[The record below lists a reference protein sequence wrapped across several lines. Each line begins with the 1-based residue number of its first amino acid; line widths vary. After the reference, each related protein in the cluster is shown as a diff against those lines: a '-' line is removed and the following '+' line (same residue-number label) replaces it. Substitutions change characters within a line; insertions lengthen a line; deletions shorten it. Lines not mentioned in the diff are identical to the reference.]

1 MIDECNEIE
10 SQSIPIY
17 IQYYLIHLVLFFFF
31 FVLFLFLF
39 FLLSTFAPSIYR
51 HIFSSESDVRHQ
63 NLSFMDPA
71 VEAAAGLSA
80 GALTTIVV
88 HPLDM
93 ARVRLQVDKGVTTLS
108 QVLKQAIRSREPV
121 KELYR
126 GLGPNLAGNTTAWG
140 CYFMIYGTL
149 VDRWATPG
157 NASHYMY
164 SAFTAGALT
173 GFMTNPIWVIKTR
186 MLATTRSDPNAL
198 TSMYQGFKLIYTN
211 EGLRGFWRG
220 YTPGL
225 FGVVQASVQ
234 FTLYQKFKDYLNAKH
249 RAQSIEPQLASQISA
264 LEYICISAISKSMA
278 TLSLYPYQV
287 VRTRLQYAAHAYGS
301 PTDVVKRVIKEEGIA
316 GFYRG
321 LGTNLLR
328 VVPATCVTF
337 VVYEKVKAGLQNA
350 RNDKSVTL

>member
-1 MIDECNEIE
+1 
-10 SQSIPIY
+10 
-17 IQYYLIHLVLFFFF
+17 
-31 FVLFLFLF
+31 
-39 FLLSTFAPSIYR
+39 
-51 HIFSSESDVRHQ
+51 
-63 NLSFMDPA
+63 MDPA

-186 MLATTRSDPNAL
+186 MLATTRNDPNAL
-198 TSMYQGFKLIYTN
+198 TSIYHGFKLIYTN

-225 FGVVQASVQ
+225 FGVIQASVQ

-249 RAQSIEPQLASQISA
+249 AKHAKHSQVQVQSQISA

-287 VRTRLQYAAHAYGS
+287 VRTRLQYTADAYGS
-301 PTDVVKRVIKEEGIA
+301 PTDVVKRVIREEGIA

-337 VVYEKVKAGLQNA
+337 VVYEKVKAGLRNV
-350 RNDKSVTL
+350 RNDTKSVNL